1 MKRFRAVV
9 IGAGAIA
16 GNHLNTLKTNG
27 RTELVAV
34 ADIDRERANEAAER
48 YAIKPYTDYRGM
60 VREERP
66 DIVVITLPHYLHKE
80 AAIWCAEQRCH
91 VLLEKPMAMNA
102 RECAD
107 INEAASRAGIV
118 LAVGHMQHYFA
129 ENIKAKQLIASGQLG
144 RLVMINDRRYGYYY
158 GDKRPAWFLDKA
170 ASGGGIA
177 MNIGSHSIDKIQWLT
192 DSRIVKVKAELTH
205 FGERGN
211 VEGSASL
218 LMRTSKGVT
227 ASVSLFGYRGVPTNE
242 TELLFTGGALK
253 IVARKGLWI
262 SGANGYEPVETG
274 TLTEPFGPQWE
285 ELLNAI
291 EHGADTSM
299 SGEYGLTVAAALDAV
314 YRSHETGMEQEVSE
328 TSGSYVHMDAT
339 E

>member
-16 GNHLNTLKTNG
+16 NNHLSTLQASG
-27 RTELVAV
+27 RTELTAV
-34 ADIDRERANEAAER
+34 ADIVAERAREAAGR
-48 YAIKPYTDYRGM
+48 FSIKPYTDYRRM
-60 VREERP
+60 IREERP
-66 DIVVITLPHYLHKE
+66 DIAVITLPHYLHKE

-102 RECAD
+102 RECAE
-107 INEAASRAGIV
+107 INEAAAGAGIV

-129 ENIKAKQLIASGQLG
+129 ENIKAKQMIASGQLG

-158 GDKRPAWFLDKA
+158 GEKRPAWFLDKA

-177 MNIGSHSIDKIQWLT
+177 MNIGSHSVDKIQWLT
-192 DSRIVKVKAELTH
+192 ESRITKVKAELSY
-205 FGERGN
+205 FGERGD

-218 LMRTSKGVT
+218 LMRTSQGVT
-227 ASVSLFGYRGVPTNE
+227 ASVALFGYRAVPTNE

-253 IVARKGLWI
+253 ITARRGLWI

-274 TLTEPFGPQWE
+274 AITEPFGPQWDD
-285 ELLNAI
+285 LLNAI
-291 EHGADTSM
+291 EHGTELSM
-299 SGEYGLTVAAALDAV
+299 SGAYGQTVSAVIDAV
-314 YRSHETGMEQEVSE
+314 YRSYETGMEQDVSVMSAQFE
-328 TSGSYVHMDAT
+328 GA
-339 E
+339 